1 MKIEFHPATIDEVNK
16 ATAFYNKREP
26 GLGDAF
32 REEIYAAI
40 DKLTIQPR
48 RWPVLSGDIR
58 QCLVGRFP
66 WAILYRIRGGGR
78 VIRILTIRHQ
88 RRHPRYGTRRR

>member
-32 REEIYAAI
+32 REEVYAAI

-48 RWPVLSGDIR
+48 QWPVLSGDIR
-58 QCLVGRFP
+58 
-66 WAILYRIRGGGR
+66 
-78 VIRILTIRHQ
+78 
-88 RRHPRYGTRRR
+88 